1 MWSKDKIIEIFSDT
15 MKALT
20 GIDFENNSELK
31 REKLLG
37 EKINLKARDLLLLL
51 DNVEKSFSVSIPEKS
66 ICDGL
71 FETYDHI
78 LELLFQLLVY

>member
-37 EKINLKARDLLLLL
+37 EKINLKARDLLLL
-51 DNVEKSFSVSIPEKS
+51 
-66 ICDGL
+66 
-71 FETYDHI
+71 
-78 LELLFQLLVY
+78 